1 MAVGGEY
8 MVWGRTFRMRS
19 EFIIAILMLL
29 AALILAVL
37 EVTHWF

>member
-1 MAVGGEY
+1 MAWW
-8 MVWGRTFRMRS
+8 MLKMRS
-19 EFIIAILMLL
+19 EFIIAILTLL

>member
-1 MAVGGEY
+1 MA
-8 MVWGRTFRMRS
+8 WGRTLRPRS